1 MKKSS
6 RSTVILFG
14 VCAVIWTVRA
24 ILDVIYQTYSVSVF
38 AFVLDLLC
46 ALLWIAAF
54 IGNLKKYRAQQADE
68 EK

>member
-1 MKKSS
+1 MKKTS

-24 ILDVIYQTYSVSVF
+24 IFDVIYQTYNISVF
-38 AFVLDLLC
+38 TFVLNLIC

-54 IGNLKKYRAQQADE
+54 IRWLKRYRAQQADE